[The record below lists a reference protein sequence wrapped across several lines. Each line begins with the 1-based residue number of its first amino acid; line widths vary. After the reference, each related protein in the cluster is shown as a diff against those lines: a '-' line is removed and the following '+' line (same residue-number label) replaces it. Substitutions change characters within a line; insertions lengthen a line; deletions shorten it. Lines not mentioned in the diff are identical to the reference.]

1 MNTLGNRLEIVEQLA
16 EEKRI
21 DIDYNQKPTH
31 NVANLNINEDDVWLL
46 CFFSLY
52 VMWMLFEK
60 IVRISSNNV

>member
-31 NVANLNINEDDVWLL
+31 NVANLNINEDDV
-46 CFFSLY
+46 
-52 VMWMLFEK
+52 
-60 IVRISSNNV
+60 